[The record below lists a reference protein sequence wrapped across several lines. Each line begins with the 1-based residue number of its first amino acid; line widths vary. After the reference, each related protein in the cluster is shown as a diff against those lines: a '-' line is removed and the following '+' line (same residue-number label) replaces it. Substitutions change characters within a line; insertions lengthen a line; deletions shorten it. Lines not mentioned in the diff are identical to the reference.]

1 MVKISLLL
9 ILISGI
15 FLFSGGE
22 PAADTAW
29 PTIDSVLVAGGFDKP
44 VHILHAGDGSGR
56 LFIVEQP
63 GMIKIL
69 HDDSSQSIFL
79 DISDRVRSTGN
90 EEGLLSLAFPPG
102 YSNSR
107 PYFYVYFTQEDGN
120 NVVSRFS
127 TTGDPDVADAGSEKK
142 ILVLEHPI
150 YSNHNGGQ
158 LIFGPDGYL
167 YIATGDGGGGGD
179 PQENAQNPASLL
191 GKILRIETLETQ
203 VSKIEGNFV
212 LNFPLLYNSGSTEQ
226 SNYKIPP
233 DNPFV
238 GLPGYREELW
248 ALGLRN
254 PWRISFDRQTGD
266 MFIAD
271 VGQNRSEEVN
281 FQPAASTGGENY
293 GWNIMEGL
301 DCYPNDPCDKSNLVL
316 PVFTYPT
323 SSGCSITGGF
333 VYRGSVYP
341 GMQGIYF
348 AGDYCTGSIWG
359 LQQSGINWD
368 SSLLLVSGSW
378 ISTFGEDES
387 GELFFADRQNGNIYR
402 LIEVP

>member
-63 GMIKIL
+63 GEIKIL
-69 HDDSSQSIFL
+69 HNDSSQSIFL

-90 EEGLLSLAFPPG
+90 EEGLLSMAFPPAYG
-102 YSNSR
+102 DSL
-107 PYFYVYFTQEDGN
+107 PYFYVYYTQADGN

-158 LIFGPDGYL
+158 LVFGPDGYL